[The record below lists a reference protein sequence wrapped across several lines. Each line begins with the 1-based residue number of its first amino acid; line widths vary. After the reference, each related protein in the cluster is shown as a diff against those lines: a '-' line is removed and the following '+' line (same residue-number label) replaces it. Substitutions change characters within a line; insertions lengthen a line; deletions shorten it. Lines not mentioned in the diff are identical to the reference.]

1 MKIPIIF
8 NIDQDLA
15 QTCKDMENR
24 SLFLNDLLRETFNKD
39 KPLTLIKQEK
49 EKKAMELVQEAEQ
62 LETEISKEEK
72 AKQEAKAKM
81 DAEYDIEMQEKK
93 KRVSD
98 MIKATWRESFTRNWN
113 IPPERLEDL
122 FNEFVELNERK
133 ETTII
138 EFMQFKLISPK
149 IKNNQSV
156 SES

>member
-1 MKIPIIF
+1 MGAI
-8 NIDQDLA
+8 NIYLSKEL
-15 QTCKDMENR
+15 TEELSKVENR
-24 SLFLNDLLRETFNKD
+24 SALVADLLRDYFNKG
-39 KPLTLIKQEK
+39 KPLAEIKEQKIKQIDTIAK
-49 EKKAMELVQEAEQ
+49 EVEV
-62 LETEISKEEK
+62 LEEEITEEEK
-72 AKQEAKAKM
+72 QRRKDKEAM
-81 DAEYDIEMQEKK
+81 DAEYDAEMADKK

-98 MIKATWRESFTRNWN
+98 MMKATWRESFTRNWN

-133 ETTII
+133 ETTIV

>member
-98 MIKATWRESFTRNWN
+98 MIKATWRESFTKNWD
-113 IPPERLEDL
+113 IPAERVDDL
-122 FNEFVELNERK
+122 LSEYILLNK
-133 ETTII
+133 KQSTTIM
-138 EFMQFKLISPK
+138 EFMQFKLINPK
-149 IKNNQSV
+149 QKKN